1 MPASGAQRKLL
12 DLGETRIEYYV
23 QGSGPLVVLL
33 PSLGRGAEDFIGIA
47 PMLAH
52 ACRVVTPQPR
62 GIGESRGPMSG
73 ITLHDYARDL
83 AAVIEKEGGPALI
96 GGHAFG
102 NFVARTTAVDRPDLV
117 RGIALLGATHV
128 WPVPPDIR
136 TSIMKSS
143 ELALPDAERIG
154 YLKHAF
160 FAPNSDP
167 SVWLAGW
174 HPEVKKA
181 QRIAT
186 DATPQPEWWHA
197 GSAPIL
203 DVQPEDDVMIP
214 PESQSRYR
222 DEMGER
228 VSIVRIPDAG
238 HALLPEQPAAVAR
251 ALLDFDKRLRAGGQA
266 ITPT

>member
-1 MPASGAQRKLL
+1 MITSKPQRKVL
-12 DLGETRIEYYV
+12 DRGDTRIEYYV
-23 QGSGPLVVLL
+23 QGSGPLVMLL
-33 PSLGRGAEDFIGIA
+33 PSLGRGAGDFDEVA
-47 PMLAH
+47 PLLAH

-62 GIGESRGPMSG
+62 GIGQSQGPMGG
-73 ITLHDYARDL
+73 ITLHDYARDI
-83 AAVIEKEGGPALI
+83 AAVIESEGGGPALI

-136 TSIMKSS
+136 ESIMKSS
-143 ELALPDAERIG
+143 DLGLSDAERIG

-160 FAPNSDP
+160 FGPNSDP
-167 SVWLAGW
+167 AVWLAGW

-181 QRIAT
+181 QRVAT

-197 GSAPIL
+197 GNAPIL
-203 DVQPEDDVMIP
+203 DVQPENDVMIP

-222 DEMGER
+222 DELGER
-228 VSIVRIPDAG
+228 VSIVRIPNAG

-251 ALLDFDKRLRAGGQA
+251 ALLDFDKRLRAGG
-266 ITPT
+266 